1 MALKKIMSWALI
13 NDSEEPNF
21 LLVPKN
27 NPNNVQLKNGS
38 LISFNGSNGIL
49 LITYIEYITKHEK
62 KIPVLIKCSKF
73 NQDENLDL
81 FFSERVPTR
90 NIRLPIIESMRSSC
104 NGEFI
109 DWSSVLSHKI
119 Y

>member
-1 MALKKIMSWALI
+1 MALKKIMSWSLI
-13 NDSEEPNF
+13 NDSVEPNF

-49 LITYIEYITKHEK
+49 LITYIDYIIKNGK
-62 KIPVLIKCSKF
+62 KIPVLIRCSKLS
-73 NQDENLDL
+73 DESNI
-81 FFSERVPTR
+81 FPFKKSSSRE
-90 NIRLPIIESMRSSC
+90 IRLPVKESIRSSC
-104 NGEFI
+104 GGEFI
-109 DWSSVLSHKI
+109 DWSSVLTHKI